1 MESRDEV
8 NQIDESQNT
17 VIRNHIE
24 INQAIVDTLQKFSS
38 IAISEDFAAYKA
50 AEFDQR
56 MGKLLF
62 VDEADYQ
69 TQHIFFDDNA
79 NEEEK
84 CIVDVRDL
92 VSGEPLP
99 YKKFINMY
107 VVKVESYRAILEPD
121 YFIKLIEAAVAKRD
135 EDIRKVE
142 VGIEDEEDYG
152 AVWRPKEEVETEWQ
166 KMQKLPDGE
175 YLMRTVLPV
184 LYEGIRV
191 LDLER
196 PNVPIEFLAMYLLK
210 N

>member
-1 MESRDEV
+1 
-8 NQIDESQNT
+8 
-17 VIRNHIE
+17 
-24 INQAIVDTLQKFSS
+24 
-38 IAISEDFAAYKA
+38 
-50 AEFDQR
+50 

-107 VVKVESYRAILEPD
+107 VVKVESHRAILEPD

-152 AVWRPKEEVETEWQ
+152 AVWRKKEEVETEWQ